1 MKLGPS
7 QPIGRSRAYAP
18 PSTIGRWQSI
28 SKSRGWIL
36 GLLAP
41 LPLCQAQEE
50 VVLPRVPPTAAAD
63 AATTF
68 QLADG
73 FAIELVAS
81 EPLVCDPIAMEFD
94 PQGRMVV
101 VEMIDYSEQD
111 KEHLGRIRRLEDTNG
126 DGTMDRSE
134 VLVERLS
141 WPTALALAGNK
152 IWVVAPPQMT
162 AFDATRPFGDATFRP
177 DQGELLLDGFGRDNV
192 QGLANSFRW
201 GLDQRWHLS
210 TSTSGGQLSGALSKN
225 PLAVRG
231 RDIAIDPQGAPIET
245 TLGGGQHGMDFTSWG
260 DKLVSSNSDHLQQV
274 LGWEFPALQQTPLSS
289 SFPWRR
295 SIAVDGP
302 QADVYRLSPVE
313 AWRQWRTHLRVTGQ
327 FQGIIEGNG
336 RAAGYF
342 TGATGVLFFDG
353 DQWGETP
360 PTALVSDVGGN
371 LVHRKQLSEDGLWWQ
386 GRRVD
391 AESEL
396 VRSSDIWFRP
406 VQLANGP
413 DGTLYLLDMYREVIE
428 HPASL
433 PPPIKKQTDLTSG
446 RDRGRIWRVRRSDR
460 PIRRTTEDLSALSP
474 DDLARRL
481 DHPNGWHRETASR
494 LLYQQLQ
501 GGQLSDRDAIESIRV
516 VATAGNSPE
525 GRLAAA
531 SLLAALPDGLDNDC
545 LEVLLDDPH
554 PAVRFRT
561 LASLHRIDHP
571 DWMTQLLASRANQLA
586 SDPNPKV
593 RFAAAAASQKLFP
606 DLEVRLAFLKEVPL
620 GMWEHAPLRAAV
632 EASLGSQASQI
643 LDSWLK
649 AHADSLPD
657 PWIDAAVYQ
666 TLLAG
671 GPVPLLDLHSQ
682 LQQTDRPQLAS
693 RLQGSIARLFPRAA
707 NLPDEVAKARFALWR
722 QEQVVQPIAKQLS
735 EQSASPQLL
744 ASASLIATLPS
755 DQLLPLRTM
764 VLSADAPIAW
774 KRAAMEQGWFRDETG
789 QDQLVDGIAS
799 LPPELIPVAVRSLLQ
814 RPASIA
820 RLLDQ
825 IDSSKLSAD
834 QIPGD
839 AWSTITSQKD
849 AQLATRGAKLRGA
862 TQSIQWESIATDYRT
877 AWRDP
882 GVISAGKELFQ
893 KHCASCHRI
902 HGIGQD
908 IGPALGSL
916 AAKAND
922 QIALSVAEP
931 SREVDPRYQVF
942 QAVTTDQQVV
952 VGILLESNDQAVVLK
967 TAQGKE
973 ERIERTELEQLTSSG
988 KSLMP
993 EGLLPLLNP
1002 QQFRDLLDF
1011 LRRGEE
1017 VAKTK

>member
-1 MKLGPS
+1 
-7 QPIGRSRAYAP
+7 
-18 PSTIGRWQSI
+18 
-28 SKSRGWIL
+28 
-36 GLLAP
+36 
-41 LPLCQAQEE
+41 
-50 VVLPRVPPTAAAD
+50 
-63 AATTF
+63 
-68 QLADG
+68 
-73 FAIELVAS
+73 
-81 EPLVCDPIAMEFD
+81 
-94 PQGRMVV
+94 
-101 VEMIDYSEQD
+101 
-111 KEHLGRIRRLEDTNG
+111 
-126 DGTMDRSE
+126 
-134 VLVERLS
+134 
-141 WPTALALAGNK
+141 
-152 IWVVAPPQMT
+152 
-162 AFDATRPFGDATFRP
+162 
-177 DQGELLLDGFGRDNV
+177 
-192 QGLANSFRW
+192 
-201 GLDQRWHLS
+201 
-210 TSTSGGQLSGALSKN
+210 
-225 PLAVRG
+225 
-231 RDIAIDPQGAPIET
+231 
-245 TLGGGQHGMDFTSWG
+245 MDFTSWG

-274 LGWEFPALQQTPLSS
+274 LGWEFPNLQQTPLST

-353 DQWGETP
+353 DQWGNVP

-371 LVHRKQLSEDGLWWQ
+371 LVHRKQLSEDGMWWQ

-391 AESEL
+391 DQSEL

-460 PIRRTTEDLSALSP
+460 PIRRTTEDLAALSL

-481 DHPNGWHRETASR
+481 EHRNGWHRETASR

-501 GGQLSDRDAIESIRV
+501 GGQRSDREATKSIRV
-516 VATAGNSPE
+516 IATSGNSPE

-531 SLLAALPDGLDNDC
+531 SLLAVLPDGLDNDC
-545 LEVLLDDPH
+545 LEALLDDPD

-571 DWMTQLLASRANQLA
+571 DWMTQLLASRAKQLA

-606 DLEVRLAFLKEVPL
+606 DLAVRLAFLKEVPL
-620 GMWEHAPLRAAV
+620 GMWEHDPLRAAV

-643 LDSWLK
+643 LDFWMN
-649 AHADSLPD
+649 AYAASLPD

-671 GPVPLLDLHSQ
+671 GPVPLLDLHGH
-682 LQQTDRPQLAS
+682 LQQSDQTQLAS

-707 NLPDEVAKARFALWR
+707 NLPDEAAKARFALWR

-735 EQSASPQLL
+735 EPSASPQLL
-744 ASASLIATLPS
+744 ATASLVATLPS
-755 DQLLPLRTM
+755 EQLLPLRSM

-774 KRAAMEQGWFRDETG
+774 KRAAMEQGWFRDEAG
-789 QDQLVDGIAS
+789 QDQLIDGMAS

-825 IDSSKLSAD
+825 IDAGKLSPE

-849 AQLATRGAKLRGA
+849 PQVAARGAKLRGA
-862 TQSIQWESIATDYRT
+862 NQSIQWESIAPDYRT

-882 GVISAGKELFQ
+882 GNISAGKEHFQ

-973 ERIERTELEQLTSSG
+973 ERIERRELEQLTSSG

-993 EGLLPLLNP
+993 EGLLPLLGP
-1002 QQFRDLLDF
+1002 QQFRDLLEF

-1017 VAKTK
+1017 VAQAR

>member
-1 MKLGPS
+1 M
-7 QPIGRSRAYAP
+7 RSGFYFA
-18 PSTIGRWQSI
+18 
-28 SKSRGWIL
+28 
-36 GLLAP
+36 LLMAQ
-41 LPLCQAQEE
+41 LPLCTAQEDVE
-50 VVLPRVPPTAAAD
+50 LPRIEPTAANVAS
-63 AATTF
+63 TTF

-73 FAIELVAS
+73 FAIELVAA

-126 DGTMDRSE
+126 DGVMDRSE

-141 WPTALALAGNK
+141 WPTAVALAGSK
-152 IWVVAPPQMT
+152 VWVVAPPKMT
-162 AFDATRPFGDATFRP
+162 AFDAGRPFGSGTFSA
-177 DQGELLLDGFGRDNV
+177 DEGELLLDGFSRANV
-192 QGLANSFRW
+192 QGMANSFRW

-210 TSTSGGQLSGALSKN
+210 TSSNGGQLSGTMTSGTLD
-225 PLAVRG
+225 VRG
-231 RDIAIDPQGAPIET
+231 RDIAIDPLGSPIET

-274 LGWEFPALQQTPLSS
+274 LGWEFPALQQKSLSS
-289 SFPWRR
+289 SIAWRR

-353 DQWGETP
+353 DQWGSQP

-371 LVHRKQLSEDGLWWQ
+371 LVHRKQLAEDGLWWQ
-386 GRRVD
+386 GKRID
-391 AESEL
+391 EKSEL

-446 RDRGRIWRVRRSDR
+446 RNRGRIWRVRRSDR
-460 PIRRTTEDLSALSP
+460 PIRRTHEDLAALSP
-474 DDLARRL
+474 TELARRL
-481 DHPNGWHRETASR
+481 DHLNGWHRETASR
-494 LLYQQLQ
+494 LLYQQQ
-501 GGQLSDRDAIESIRV
+501 GGQQQDGQTIEAIRAMAVS
-516 VATAGNSPE
+516 GNTPE
-525 GRLAAA
+525 GRLTAA
-531 SLLAALPDGLDNDC
+531 SLLAAIPNGLDRDS
-545 LEVLLDDPH
+545 LDALLQDRH
-554 PAVRFRT
+554 PAVRART
-561 LASLHRIDHP
+561 ITSLNRMDKP
-571 DWMTQLLASRANQLA
+571 AWMAELLADRAKDLA
-586 SDPNPKV
+586 SDPSLKV
-593 RFAAAAASQKLFP
+593 RFAAAASSRELFP
-606 DLEVRLAFLKEVPL
+606 DKQVRQVFLTQVPI
-620 GMWEHAPLRAAV
+620 GMWDQAPLRAAV
-632 EASLGSQASQI
+632 EASLGGEARII
-643 LDSWLK
+643 LDSWMT

-666 TLLAG
+666 TLLTS

-682 LQQTDRPQLAS
+682 LQQADRPQLAS
-693 RLQGSIARLFPRAA
+693 RLQASIARLFARAS
-707 NLPDEVAKARFALWR
+707 NLPDEVARSRFALWR
-722 QEQVVQPIAKQLS
+722 QEQVAKPIAQQITERS
-735 EQSASPQLL
+735 TSPQLL
-744 ASASLIATLPS
+744 ASASLVTTLPS
-755 DQLLPLRTM
+755 EELLTLRSR
-764 VLSADAPIAW
+764 VLSADTPIAW
-774 KRAAMEQGWFRDETG
+774 KRAAIEQGWFRDEAG
-789 QDQLVDGIAS
+789 QDQLVEAIGH

-825 IDSSKLSAD
+825 IDSGTLSAE

-849 AQLATRGAKLRGA
+849 SQLAARGAELRGA
-862 TQSIQWESIATDYRT
+862 TQSVQWESIAADYRM

-882 GVISAGKELFQ
+882 GNIAAGKELFQ

-942 QAVTTDQQVV
+942 QAVTTDQQVI
-952 VGILLESNDQAVVLK
+952 VGILLESNDQAVTLK

-973 ERIERTELEQLTSSG
+973 ERIERTELEQLNSSG

-1017 VAKTK
+1017 VAQAQ

>member
-1 MKLGPS
+1 MKLRHS
-7 QPIGRSRAYAP
+7 HSLVRSNASFL
-18 PSTIGRWQSI
+18 PSTTSRGLSI
-28 SKSRGWIL
+28 RKKGGWIL
-36 GLLAP
+36 GLLVP
-41 LPLCQAQEE
+41 LPLCQAQDE
-50 VVLPRVPPTAAAD
+50 VILPRVPPTAAAD

-111 KEHLGRIRRLEDTNG
+111 KEHLGRIRRLEDTDG

-134 VLVERLS
+134 VLVEQLS
-141 WPTALALAGNK
+141 WPTAVALAGSK
-152 IWVVAPPQMT
+152 LWVVAPPQMI
-162 AFDATRPFGDATFRP
+162 AFDATRPFGEPTFRS
-177 DQGELLLDGFGRDNV
+177 DQGDLLLDGFSRANV

-210 TSTSGGQLSGALSKN
+210 TSTSGGQLTGALAKN
-225 PLAVRG
+225 PLDVRG

-274 LGWEFPALQQTPLSS
+274 LGWEFPNLQQTPLST

-353 DQWGETP
+353 DQWGNVP

-371 LVHRKQLSEDGLWWQ
+371 LVHRKQLSEDGMWLQ

-391 AESEL
+391 DQSEL

-460 PIRRTTEDLSALSP
+460 PIRRTTEDLAALSL

-481 DHPNGWHRETASR
+481 EHRNGWHRETASR

-501 GGQLSDRDAIESIRV
+501 GGQRSDREATKSIRV
-516 VATAGNSPE
+516 IATSGNSPE

-545 LEVLLDDPH
+545 LEALLDDPD

-571 DWMTQLLASRANQLA
+571 DWMTQLLASRAKQLA

-606 DLEVRLAFLKEVPL
+606 DLAVRLAFLKEVPL
-620 GMWEHAPLRAAV
+620 GMWEHDPLRAAV

-643 LDSWLK
+643 LDFWMN
-649 AHADSLPD
+649 AYAASLPD

-671 GPVPLLDLHSQ
+671 GPVPLLDLHGH
-682 LQQTDRPQLAS
+682 LQQSDQTQLAS

-707 NLPDEVAKARFALWR
+707 NLPDEAAKARFALWR

-735 EQSASPQLL
+735 EPSASPQLL
-744 ASASLIATLPS
+744 ATASLVATLPS
-755 DQLLPLRTM
+755 EQLLPLRSM

-774 KRAAMEQGWFRDETG
+774 KRAAMEQGWFRDEAG
-789 QDQLVDGIAS
+789 QDQLIDGMAS

-825 IDSSKLSAD
+825 IDAGKLSPE

-849 AQLATRGAKLRGA
+849 PQVAARGAKLRGA
-862 TQSIQWESIATDYRT
+862 NQSIQWESIAPDYRT

-882 GVISAGKELFQ
+882 GNISAGKEHFQ

-973 ERIERTELEQLTSSG
+973 ERIERRELEQLTSSG

-993 EGLLPLLNP
+993 EGLLPLLGP
-1002 QQFRDLLDF
+1002 QQFRDLLEF

-1017 VAKTK
+1017 VAQAR

>member
-1 MKLGPS
+1 M
-7 QPIGRSRAYAP
+7 
-18 PSTIGRWQSI
+18 
-28 SKSRGWIL
+28 
-36 GLLAP
+36 
-41 LPLCQAQEE
+41 
-50 VVLPRVPPTAAAD
+50 LPRVEPTAADVAL
-63 AATTF
+63 ATF

-111 KEHLGRIRRLEDTNG
+111 KDHLGRIRRLEDTDG

-141 WPTALALAGNK
+141 WPTALALAGSK

-162 AFDATRPFGDATFRP
+162 AFDATRPFGEATFRP
-177 DQGELLLDGFGRDNV
+177 DQGELLLDGFSRANV

-210 TSTSGGQLSGALSKN
+210 TSTSGGQLTGALAKN
-225 PLAVRG
+225 PLDVRG
-231 RDIAIDPQGAPIET
+231 RDVAIDPLGSPIET
-245 TLGGGQHGMDFTSWG
+245 TLGGGQHGMDFTAWG

-274 LGWEFPALQQTPLSS
+274 LGWEFPALQQAPLSS
-289 SFPWRR
+289 AIAWRR

-353 DQWGETP
+353 DQWGSQP

-391 AESEL
+391 EQSEL

-460 PIRRTTEDLSALSP
+460 PIRRTTEDLAALSL

-481 DHPNGWHRETASR
+481 DHRNGWHRETASR

-501 GGQLSDRDAIESIRV
+501 AGQFPDRDAIESIRV
-516 VATAGNSPE
+516 VATSGNSPE
-525 GRLAAA
+525 GRLAAG

-545 LEVLLDDPH
+545 LETLLDDPH
-554 PAVRFRT
+554 PAVRFRI
-561 LASLHRIDHP
+561 LASLDRIDHP
-571 DWMTQLLASRANQLA
+571 DWMTQLLANRSAKLA
-586 SDPNPKV
+586 SDPSPKV
-593 RFAAAAASQKLFP
+593 RFAAAAASRKLFP
-606 DLEVRLAFLKEVPL
+606 DPAVRLAFLREAPL

-632 EASLGSQASQI
+632 EASLGSQGSQI
-643 LDSWLK
+643 LDSWIRTQSE
-649 AHADSLPD
+649 SLPD

-666 TLLAG
+666 TLLAS
-671 GPVPLLDLHSQ
+671 GPVPLLELHSQ
-682 LQQTDRPQLAS
+682 LQQTDQQTLAS

-707 NLPDEVAKARFALWR
+707 IVPDEAAEARFALWR

-735 EQSASPQLL
+735 EPGDSTQLL
-744 ASASLIATLPS
+744 ASASLVATLPAE
-755 DQLLPLRTM
+755 QLLPLRQK
-764 VLSADAPIAW
+764 VLSPEAPIAW
-774 KRAAMEQGWFRDETG
+774 KRAAIEQSWFRDEAG
-789 QDQLVDGIAS
+789 QDQLIDGIAG

-825 IDSSKLSAD
+825 IDSGNLSAD

-849 AQLATRGAKLRGA
+849 AQLAARGAKLRGA
-862 TQSIQWESIATDYRT
+862 TQSIQWEAIAPDYRT
-877 AWRDP
+877 AWREP
-882 GVISAGKELFQ
+882 GSISAGKELFQ
-893 KHCASCHRI
+893 NHCASCHRI

-942 QAVTTDQQVV
+942 QAVTTDQQVI

-973 ERIERTELEQLTSSG
+973 ERINREDLEQLNSSG

-993 EGLLPLLNP
+993 EGLLPLLTP
-1002 QQFRDLLDF
+1002 QQFRDLLEF
-1011 LRRGEE
+1011 LRRGEQ
-1017 VAKTK
+1017 VAQAR